1 MTNRRC
7 PNCGRENPA
16 EGRFCLYCGAALP
29 VTAASTGAAPPPR
42 RRADP
47 PAAPQRASA
56 QATSGAQP
64 GRRARAPVQEV
75 STMLRGDSSGEV
87 SEDLSAGQ
95 IVIITARWV
104 LILAGLIFA
113 LAPPFPNNLVQL
125 EVNVVVIIVLAMA
138 NFFLHMQVLGKR
150 PTLDTLVYASAAV
163 DIAVISVI
171 ILTQVALQGAAAG
184 FTSTIYV
191 FYFPALLAIS
201 VAFPRSMTILYTGAT
216 MAIYAMIAL
225 PGSGGDGAVILARLL
240 MMGAVAFVG
249 TRYLGVEGERRRA
262 AAQAQQELL
271 AQVRQR
277 QA

>member
-1 MTNRRC
+1 MTANRC
-7 PNCGRENPA
+7 PSCGRENP
-16 EGRFCLYCGAALP
+16 ESGRFCIHCGADLSATP
-29 VTAASTGAAPPPR
+29 APTAARVAASR
-42 RRADP
+42 SVAVE
-47 PAAPQRASA
+47 
-56 QATSGAQP
+56 
-64 GRRARAPVQEV
+64 ARAPQPASDVRAKPKEV
-75 STMLRGDSSGEV
+75 SMDRMGIGSDEA

-113 LAPPFPNNLVQL
+113 LAPPFPSDLVQL

-150 PTLDTLVYASAAV
+150 PTLDSVVYASAAV
-163 DIAVISVI
+163 DIAVISII
-171 ILTQVALQGAAAG
+171 ILTQVAIQGPAAG

-201 VAFPRSMTILYTGAT
+201 VAFPRSMTVLYTGAT
-216 MAIYAMIAL
+216 MAIYALIAVG
-225 PGSGGDGAVILARLL
+225 GSGGDSPVILARLL
-240 MMGAVAFVG
+240 MMAAVAFVG
-249 TRYLGVEGERRRA
+249 ARYLGIEADRRWT

-277 QA
+277 QG